1 LNHTYKEIIAFIRE
15 LYQKPEGFIPL
26 HAPVFNGNEKKYL
39 EECIDTT
46 FVSSVGKFVDEFE
59 IKMAEYTG
67 AKKAVVC
74 VNGTNALHLALMMVG
89 VESDTEVITQPL
101 TFIATANAISY
112 CGAHPVFLD
121 VDLDTLGLSPKSLK
135 TWLET
140 STIKQINKSTNQQQ
154 TINKTTGR
162 PITACVPMHTFGHP
176 ARIDEI
182 VAICNEYN
190 IPVVEDAAES
200 LGSFY
205 KGQHTGTFGKIG
217 ILSFNGNKILT
228 TGGGGMLLFQDEEL
242 AKKAKHLTTQAKV
255 PHSWEFVHDEIGY
268 NYRMPNINAALGL
281 AQLEQLPQ
289 FLESKRNIAY
299 AYNEFF
305 KTLNGL
311 NHSKLSQPS
320 TTKQINDSTLQ
331 QLNDSTHQ
339 QFNASTIQ
347 HIAEPTNASSNY
359 WLNCI
364 LLPDRIERDEFL
376 KITNEN
382 GVMTR
387 PVWELMNRLPMF
399 KLSET
404 DALINANII
413 ADRLVNIPSSSI
425 LQ

>member
-1 LNHTYKEIIAFIRE
+1 MSQTYSEIVQFIRQI
-15 LYQKPEGFIPL
+15 YHQPTGFIPL

-39 EECIDTT
+39 EECIDST
-46 FVSSVGKFVDEFE
+46 FVSSVGKFVDLFE
-59 IKMAEYTG
+59 EKMAEYTG

-89 VESDTEVITQPL
+89 VERDTEVITQPL

-121 VDLDTLGLSPKSLK
+121 VDLDTLGLSPTALK
-135 TWLET
+135 NWLAQNVDLVKTEDLPKPPQPSKLPKPLYT
-140 STIKQINKSTNQQQ
+140 PTNKNT
-154 TINKTTGR
+154 KR
-162 PITACVPMHTFGHP
+162 PISACVPMHTFGHP

-182 VAICNEYN
+182 IAICNEYN

-217 ILSFNGNKILT
+217 VLSFNGNKILT

-255 PHSWEFVHDEIGY
+255 PHTWEFVHDEIGY

-289 FLESKRNIAY
+289 FLESKRNIAQS
-299 AYNEFF
+299 YNNFF
-305 KTLNGL
+305 TTLNLL
-311 NHSKLSQPS
+311 NPSKPPQQ
-320 TTKQINDSTLQ
+320 TKI
-331 QLNDSTHQ
+331 THI
-339 QFNASTIQ
+339 T
-347 HIAEPTNASSNY
+347 EPTNSTANY

-364 LLPDRIERDEFL
+364 LLPNRQQRDEFL
-376 KITNEN
+376 KYTNEN
-382 GVMTR
+382 DVMTR
-387 PVWELMNRLPMF
+387 PVWELMNRLTMF
-399 KLSET
+399 NVAQCEDIS
-404 DALINANII
+404 NAEWI
-413 ADRLVNIPSSSI
+413 ADRLVNIPSSVK
-425 LQ
+425 